1 MIAINIQT
9 KLCRSE
15 NRGSKRT
22 KKVEYIVVHYTAN
35 YGDTA
40 KNNADYFA
48 REIVGASAH
57 YFVDEIEI
65 WCSVPEDTIAWHCGA
80 KQYYHPACRNA
91 NSIGV
96 EICMLDK
103 KGAVRQKSIDH
114 AIDLVR
120 ELMDKYGIDV
130 DHVVRH
136 YDVTHKQCPE
146 PMVANPAL
154 WADFKQ
160 RLEDE
165 DMNIEKF
172 SELMAEYD
180 TELRKKP
187 GSNWSNEARTWAVE
201 NGLVVGGSDNEM
213 MWRANMSREE
223 LITVLWRYSKL
234 IGKA

>member
-1 MIAINIQT
+1 MIATNIQT
-9 KLCRSE
+9 KLCRAE
-15 NRGSKRT
+15 NYGGNRT
-22 KKVEYIVVHYTAN
+22 KPVEYIVIHYTAN
-35 YGDTA
+35 YGDSA

-57 YFVDEIEI
+57 YFVDETSI
-65 WCSVPEDTIAWHCGA
+65 WCSVPENQIAWHCGA
-80 KQYYHPACRNA
+80 NKYYHPSCRNA

-103 KGAVRQKSIDH
+103 QGRLRQGSIDR
-114 AIDLVR
+114 ASEFVC

-146 PMVANPAL
+146 PMVSNPTL
-154 WADFKQ
+154 WAEFKQ
-160 RLEDE
+160 GLEE

-172 SELMAEYD
+172 AELMDEYNA
-180 TELRKKP
+180 ELRKKP
-187 GSNWSNEARTWAVE
+187 GSSWSNEARSWAVD
-201 NGLVVGGSDNEM
+201 NGLIVGGSDESL

-234 IGKA
+234 MGKA